1 MVAVTVVHVSGQP
14 APLAA
19 AAAAL
24 EHAFRGVRVKPG
36 KGVEHAHAVAEALR
50 AAGCQELI
58 QVVGLLHDV
67 VEDTP
72 WTPARVR
79 RRFGKRVAVLV
90 AALTEDAG
98 IADYRMRKRALRT
111 QIVRAGPDAIDV
123 ALADKVATLTYAL
136 SNDKRVPKR
145 KFAHYQA
152 LLQAGGGEA
161 AHAVLAA
168 RVGELLTLVADRRP
182 D

>member
-1 MVAVTVVHVSGQP
+1 MVAVAVFRVSDQP
-14 APLAA
+14 TPLEV

-24 EHAFRGVRVKPG
+24 EDAFAGVRVKPG

-50 AAGCQELI
+50 AAGCQEPI
-58 QVVGLLHDV
+58 QVVGLLHDI

-79 RRFGKRVAVLV
+79 KRFGKRVAVLV

-98 IADYRMRKRALRT
+98 IADYRTRKRALRT
-111 QIVRAGPDAIDV
+111 QIIRAGPDAIDV

-136 SNDKRVPKR
+136 SHDKRLPKR

-152 LLQAGGGEA
+152 LLQASEGKA
-161 AHAVLAA
+161 AHAVLPA
-168 RVGELLTLVADRRP
+168 RVDELLALVADRRS

>member
-1 MVAVTVVHVSGQP
+1 MVAVAVLRVSDQP
-14 APLAA
+14 TPLEV

-24 EHAFRGVRVKPG
+24 EDAFAGVRVKPG

-50 AAGCQELI
+50 AAGCQAPI
-58 QVVGLLHDV
+58 QVVGLLHDI

-79 RRFGKRVAVLV
+79 KRFGKRVAVLV

-98 IADYRMRKRALRT
+98 IADYRTRKRALRT
-111 QIVRAGPDAIDV
+111 QIIRAGPDAIDV

-136 SNDKRVPKR
+136 SNDKRLPKR

-152 LLQAGGGEA
+152 LLQASEGKA
-161 AHAVLAA
+161 AHAVLPA
-168 RVGELLTLVADRRP
+168 RVDELLALVAERRS

>member
-1 MVAVTVVHVSGQP
+1 MVAVTVVHVSGQL
-14 APLAA
+14 APLEV

-24 EHAFRGVRVKPG
+24 QEAFRGVRVKPG

-50 AAGCQELI
+50 AAGCQEHI

-79 RRFGKRVAVLV
+79 KRFGKRVAVLV

-98 IADYRMRKRALRT
+98 IADYRTRKRALRK

-136 SNDKRVPKR
+136 SHDKRVPKR

-152 LLQAGGGEA
+152 LLQASEDEA
-161 AHAVLAA
+161 GHAVLRA
-168 RVGELLTLVADRRP
+168 RVGELLALVTNRRP